1 LVSYISLVSRVI
13 PPNRIERLLEV
24 ATAVFI
30 AQGYRRT
37 QMEDIANELGVAK
50 GTLYGYVE
58 SKAALFDLALRCADG
73 RELAPSPSL
82 LPIRTPA
89 PGSTVEAIRA
99 RLIAETE
106 NLELLAALVRPDHPD
121 AVAELGGIIRDL
133 YARMSRNRYGIKLV
147 DRCAQDQPELA
158 EVWFGQGRWAQH
170 AALVAYLE
178 QRMAKGLLRQM
189 PNTQVAARAILEAIA
204 FWAVHRHWDPSPQ
217 AVEESDVE
225 ATLLAMTL
233 HGLAKETK

>member
-1 LVSYISLVSRVI
+1 VPRRISR
-13 PPNRIERLLEV
+13 ERLNQLLEV

-37 QMEDIANELGVAK
+37 QMDDVATELGVAK

-73 RELAPSPSL
+73 RVPVPDASA
-82 LPIRTPA
+82 LPVRTPV
-89 PGSTVEAIRA
+89 PGSTVEAVRA

-106 NLELLAALVRPDHPD
+106 NLELLAALARPEQPD
-121 AVAELGGIIRDL
+121 VVAELGGIIRDL
-133 YARMSRNRYGIKLV
+133 YVRMSRNRYGIKLV

-158 EVWFGQGRWAQH
+158 QVWFGQGRWAQH

-178 QRMAKGLLRQM
+178 LRMGQGLLRQL
-189 PNTQVAARAILEAIA
+189 PNAQVAARAILESIA

-217 AVEESDVE
+217 AVEEADVQ

-233 HGLAKETK
+233 HGIAKETK